1 MMNQHNKK
9 RLFTYGGI
17 AVIAL
22 VFIFVIGLIG
32 LFFFDKIADRIPGI
46 RSKDTSEVI
55 MTPSQIES
63 IRRIGQWEFMS
74 INDEEMVDTVRKGF
88 FSDDHLVRI
97 YYGTIRLGIDLS
109 HFDAHRISMHE
120 DSLAIQLPAVTLLDD
135 HFIDEARTKSFHESG
150 SWSNK
155 DRQALYERARHKMKS
170 RCITPATLEGTR
182 HLAEAQIRRLLMAMG
197 YEKVSIRFD

>member
-1 MMNQHNKK
+1 MDQHNKK
-9 RLFTYGGI
+9 LLITCGGFAAI
-17 AVIAL
+17 VL

-32 LFFFDKIADRIPGI
+32 LFFIDKISDRLPGMN
-46 RSKDTSEVI
+46 SEDTSEVI

-74 INDEEMVDTVRKGF
+74 INDEELVDTIRKGF

-97 YYGTIRLGIDLS
+97 YYGTLRLGIDLS
-109 HFDAHRISMHE
+109 DFDAQRISKHE

-155 DRQALYERARHKMKS
+155 DRQALYERARHKMKA
-170 RCITPATLEGTR
+170 RCITPATLEGTQK
-182 HLAEAQIRRLLMAMG
+182 LAETQIRRLLMNMG
-197 YEKVSIRFD
+197 FEKVSIRFD

>member
-1 MMNQHNKK
+1 MDQHNKK
-9 RLFTYGGI
+9 LLFTCGGI
-17 AVIAL
+17 AAIVIG
-22 VFIFVIGLIG
+22 FIFIIGLIG
-32 LFFFDKIADRIPGI
+32 LFFIDKLSDRLPGMK
-46 RSKDTSEVI
+46 SEDTSEVI

-74 INDEEMVDTVRKGF
+74 INDEELADTVRKGF

-97 YYGTIRLGIDLS
+97 YYGTLRLGIDLS
-109 HFDAHRISMHE
+109 DFDATRISMHE
-120 DSLAIQLPAVTLLDD
+120 DSLVIQLPTVTLLDD

-170 RCITPATLEGTR
+170 RCITPAIQKGTR
-182 HLAEAQIRRLLMAMG
+182 QLAEAQIRRLLMAMG

>member
-1 MMNQHNKK
+1 MDQHNKK
-9 RLFTYGGI
+9 LLLTCGGI
-17 AVIAL
+17 AAIVL
-22 VFIFVIGLIG
+22 VFVLTLGLIG
-32 LFFFDKIADRIPGI
+32 LFFFDKLSDRLPGLH
-46 RSKDTSEVI
+46 SEDTSEMI

-63 IRRIGQWEFMS
+63 IRRIGQWEFMA
-74 INDEEMVDTVRKGF
+74 INDEELVDTVRKGF

-97 YYGTIRLGIDLS
+97 YYGTLRLGIDLS
-109 HFDAHRISMHE
+109 DFDAQRISKHE
-120 DSLAIQLPAVTLLDD
+120 DSLTVQLPAITLLDD

-155 DRQALYERARHKMKS
+155 DRQALYERARRKMKS

-197 YEKVSIRFD
+197 YEKVSIKFD